1 VNFKNISFRAHTML
15 RFGAIIILFSSIIF
29 FTIYEIY
36 RIQADAAE
44 IDQHVLPYAILADK
58 MVLDV
63 VQVQQFL
70 TDASATHN
78 RDGFAEAG
86 KYATSFKAGILSYK
100 TRFNGHPRELKEIEE
115 IDTSFDRYYDSGKK
129 MAEVYIS
136 KGLEEGNRLMEGF
149 DKNASDIAQK
159 VFALRDNEVAVAR
172 DKVHNIS
179 LLGQRAQLIS
189 MIFGLI
195 GVMAGLGLAW
205 WMSNSILNQLGIDP
219 SDAKNLA
226 NEIASGDL
234 SRDIPLK
241 QGDNTSLLFA
251 MRSMQLRLREMIK
264 NVTDNASQIVL
275 SAKHLADSSKI
286 VLSGSQRQNDA
297 ATGVAS
303 AVEEM
308 TASIEQIA
316 GNADHSEKI
325 AKQAGSIS
333 EQGRQVV
340 ADAVD
345 EMHSIA
351 NSVSVSSDIIRHLGK
366 DTQRISDIVKVI
378 KEIADQTN
386 LLALNAAIEAARA
399 GEQGRGFAVVADEV
413 RKLAER
419 TAKSTQEIADMTM
432 EIQNNANNAV
442 SSMEQGTSQVNEGV
456 EKARRAGTA
465 MVEIK
470 EGTEQVVA
478 TVADITTA
486 LKEQSS
492 AVNLVASEV
501 AAIAAMVND
510 NTREVD
516 DLAQTS
522 EQLYSLAG
530 ELKKSVSHFKA

>member
-1 VNFKNISFRAHTML
+1 MNIKNASFRTNTML
-15 RFGAIIILFSSIIF
+15 SFGAIIALFSIIISF
-29 FTIYEIY
+29 CIYEIHLI
-36 RIQADAAE
+36 RADAAE
-44 IDQHVLPYAILADK
+44 IDQSVLPYAILADQ
-58 MVLDV
+58 MALDV

-86 KYATSFKAGILSYK
+86 KYAKSFKTGIQSYK
-100 TRFNGHPRELKEIEE
+100 KRYHEHPVKLKEIAE
-115 IDTSFDRYYDSGKK
+115 IDASFDRYYDSGKQ
-129 MAEVYIS
+129 MAEVYIL
-136 KGLEEGNRLMEGF
+136 KGLEEGNKIMEGF
-149 DKNASDIAQK
+149 DKNASDITQK
-159 VFALRDNEVAVAR
+159 VFTLRDLEVAVAK

-179 LLGQRAQLIS
+179 VLGQHAKLIS
-189 MIFGLI
+189 MIFGFI
-195 GVMAGLGLAW
+195 GVLAGLGLAW
-205 WMSNSILNQLGIDP
+205 WMANSMLNQLGIDP
-219 SDAKNLA
+219 RDAKNLA
-226 NEIASGDL
+226 NEIAGGDL

-241 QGDNTSLLFA
+241 KDDQTSLLFA

-275 SAKHLADSSKI
+275 SAKHLADSSKT

-297 ATGVAS
+297 ASGVAT

-325 AKQAGSIS
+325 AKKAGLVS

-340 ADAVD
+340 SDAVD

-351 NSVSVSSDIIRHLGK
+351 NSVSVSSDIIRSLGK

-378 KEIADQTN
+378 KEIAEQTN

-442 SSMEQGTSQVNEGV
+442 ASMEQGTSQVNEGV
-456 EKARRAGTA
+456 EKAKRAGSA

-478 TVADITTA
+478 TVADITAA

-501 AAIAAMVND
+501 AAIASMVND
-510 NTREVD
+510 NTLEVD
-516 DLAQTS
+516 SLAQTS
-522 EQLYSLAG
+522 ERLYSLAG
-530 ELKKSVSHFKA
+530 ELQRSVSYFKA